1 MNYLYTHSLAAST
14 LRLYQLASRNYSLF
28 CTNTNLNSLPVTEF
42 NLMFYVTS
50 LASRLS
56 YKSIKVYLS
65 GIQFHALTLGHQF
78 SIPTMH
84 QLYYLLRGIRRT
96 QGNSR
101 SRARRLPITIPNL
114 YQLQRFI
121 KNMTSSTH
129 DKRLFWSAVTLGFF
143 GLLRSS
149 EFTAT
154 HVTSFMAAHTL
165 LRSDIHFAPG
175 MSYVAITIKSSKTDP
190 FRVGCIVRVGATCNP
205 VCPVSALHHFIH
217 QSRFQGGPLY
227 TLSDGSYLTRACLA
241 ALFVQ
246 CFGNS
251 RINTHSLRIGGAS
264 TMASAGLPN
273 SSIMT
278 LGRWTSNAYQQYIRV
293 SDATIC
299 RTSRVMSET
308 MLITK
313 EWNTDIV
320 SSMHH

>member
-78 SIPTMH
+78 SMPTMH

-96 QGNSR
+96 QGNSH

-217 QSRFQGGPLY
+217 HSRFQGGPLY
-227 TLSDGSYLTRACLA
+227 TLSDGSYLTRA
-241 ALFVQ
+241 
-246 CFGNS
+246 
-251 RINTHSLRIGGAS
+251 RIGGAS

-320 SSMHH
+320 SSMHQ